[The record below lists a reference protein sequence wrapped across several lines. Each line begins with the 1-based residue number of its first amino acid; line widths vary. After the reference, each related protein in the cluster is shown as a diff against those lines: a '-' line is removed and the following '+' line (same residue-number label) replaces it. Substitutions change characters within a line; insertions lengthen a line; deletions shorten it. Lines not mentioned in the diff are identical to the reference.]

1 MRKLNIITL
10 NSLGVRSKIWDYNL
24 SFVLRWFEVSE
35 VWLFNCNEA
44 TQHNL
49 LQHKI
54 KLSLISKI
62 FITDLSLYNIA
73 GLHGLLST
81 LNLESRNK
89 TLYLYGP
96 QGLNYY
102 LKFSSKYSQTNFC
115 YSIKVFDV
123 TLPKV
128 FISTSYIIKIIPFQ
142 NDKRHL
148 GYIIFSKQ
156 KPGRFKLLKAQ
167 IFNLTQGPLYGKLKQ
182 YSIFLTPDGNII
194 HGKNFAD
201 IPEKGEKLILIPYV
215 CYNKTFTE
223 LCWKASNIICLTK

>member
-1 MRKLNIITL
+1 MNIITL
-10 NSLGVRSKIWDYNL
+10 NSVGIQSKIWDYNL
-24 SFVLRWFEVSE
+24 SFVLRLFEVSE

-49 LQHKI
+49 LQYNVR
-54 KLSLISKI
+54 LSLISKI
-62 FITDLSLYNIA
+62 FITNLSLYNIA

-96 QGLNYY
+96 QGLRQY
-102 LKFSSKYSQTNFC
+102 LKLSNKYSQTNFC

-128 FISTSYIIKIIPFQ
+128 FVSKSCVVKIIYLQ
-142 NDKRHL
+142 NSRDHL
-148 GYIIFSKQ
+148 GYMILSKQ
-156 KPGRFKLLKAQ
+156 KPGRFKLQKARV
-167 IFNLTQGPLYGKLKQ
+167 FNLTQGPLYGKLKQ
-182 YSIFLTPDGNII
+182 YSIFLTPDGNMI
-194 HGKNFAD
+194 HGKDFAG
-201 IPEKGEKLILIPYV
+201 IPGKGDKLLLVPYVYYNKILI
-215 CYNKTFTE
+215 E